1 MVTQIDPS
9 PPPGPWTIDELA
21 AAAGTTTRNLR
32 AFQSRGLLPPP
43 RLVGRTGRYDDG
55 DRRRLEAILRLQRRG
70 YSLAAI
76 TDLVAA
82 WERGDTLDD
91 VLGFETTVRSRRSG
105 RVRRGQDPDVIF
117 LDEIRQ
123 WRVPRGS
130 ALALLP
136 SPVLGSW
143 EESSPG
149 GGRGEP
155 S

>member
-1 MVTQIDPS
+1 MTQIDPS

-21 AAAGTTTRNLR
+21 AAAGTTSRNLR
-32 AFQSRGLLPPP
+32 AFQSRGLLQPP
-43 RLVGRTGRYDDG
+43 RLVGRSGRYDDG
-55 DRRRLEAILRLQRRG
+55 HRQRLEAILGLQRRG

-76 TDLVAA
+76 ADLVAA

-91 VLGFETTVRSRRSG
+91 VLGFGTPVPSRRSG
-105 RVRRGQDPDVIF
+105 RGRRGSDRDVIF
-117 LDEIRQ
+117 LDELRQ

-143 EESSPG
+143 EEPSG
-149 GGRGEP
+149 GG
-155 S
+155 